1 MKVFT
6 KKNMVFW
13 ETVTNAAQY
22 TVYLYIGA
30 KIYYNG
36 SRPNFLAEKHE
47 TENDG
52 DIAYQKIDEIT
63 ISKVKT
69 YFVFSD
75 LVDITNES
83 GGRYDSSIT
92 NTNLNYFVSVSAED
106 KLGNIIESSKLVLM
120 DLSRDKILSNNIR

>member
-6 KKNMVFW
+6 KENMVFW

-47 TENDG
+47 TEND
-52 DIAYQKIDEIT
+52 EILHIKKLT
-63 ISKVKT
+63 RSLLVK
-69 YFVFSD
+69 
-75 LVDITNES
+75 L
-83 GGRYDSSIT
+83 R
-92 NTNLNYFVSVSAED
+92 L
-106 KLGNIIESSKLVLM
+106 
-120 DLSRDKILSNNIR
+120 ILSSLI

>member
-6 KKNMVFW
+6 KENMVFW
-13 ETVTNAAQY
+13 ETVTNATQY

-30 KIYYNG
+30 KIYYKG
-36 SRPNFLAEKHE
+36 SKPNFLAEKHE

-75 LVDITNES
+75 LVDIKIER
-83 GGRYDSSIT
+83 GGEFNSTIY
-92 NTNLNYFVSVSAED
+92 TNLNYFVSVSAED

-120 DLSRDKILSNNIR
+120 DLSINKILSDNIR

>member
-36 SRPNFLAEKHE
+36 SRSKFLAEKHE

-75 LVDITNES
+75 LVNITN
-83 GGRYDSSIT
+83 DSVGLSIAD
-92 NTNLNYFVSVSAED
+92 TNLNYFVSVSAED

>member
-6 KKNMVFW
+6 KENMVFW

-75 LVDITNES
+75 LVDIKIER
-83 GGRYDSSIT
+83 GGEFNSTIY
-92 NTNLNYFVSVSAED
+92 TNLNYFVSVSAED
-106 KLGNIIESSKLVLM
+106 KLGNIIENSKLVLM
-120 DLSRDKILSNNIR
+120 DLSINKILSDNIR

>member
-6 KKNMVFW
+6 KNNMVFW
-13 ETVTNAAQY
+13 EAVTNAAQY
-22 TVYLYIGA
+22 AVYLYIGA

-36 SRPNFLAEKHE
+36 SRPDFLAEKHE

-69 YFVFSD
+69 YFVFTD
-75 LVDITNES
+75 LVDITN
-83 GGRYDSSIT
+83 DSVGLSRA

>member
-13 ETVTNAAQY
+13 KTVTNAAQY

-36 SRPNFLAEKHE
+36 SRPDFLSEKHE

-69 YFVFSD
+69 YFVFTD
-75 LVDITNES
+75 LVDITMDIYN
-83 GGRYDSSIT
+83 SSIA

>member
-6 KKNMVFW
+6 KENMVFW

-30 KIYYNG
+30 KIYYKG
-36 SRPNFLAEKHE
+36 SRPNNFLAEKHE

-75 LVDITNES
+75 LVDIKIER
-83 GGRYDSSIT
+83 GGEFNSTIY
-92 NTNLNYFVSVSAED
+92 TNLNYFVSVSAED

-120 DLSRDKILSNNIR
+120 DLSINKILSDNIR

>member
-6 KKNMVFW
+6 KENMVFW

-75 LVDITNES
+75 LVDIKIER
-83 GGRYDSSIT
+83 GGEFNSTIY
-92 NTNLNYFVSVSAED
+92 TNLNYFVSVSAED

-120 DLSRDKILSNNIR
+120 DLSINKILSDNIR